1 MKNLP
6 DLIIWHKTKER
17 VKTEWL
23 LRGFKELGI
32 PILKTNTLVNRFKPR
47 LNPLGLYV
55 YPIGFQFGEKTVLA
69 MLDINTI
76 PNMVFPDMLNQTKF
90 YFKTHATEEI
100 LRRPNVYLFPNS
112 ASNME
117 YLNFLGSLRKLKD
130 RCEYKLDFFFI
141 GWHDD
146 DGLRLWTVKQ
156 ARAQK
161 WIKLCGVM
169 PFKHH
174 TKVETKWQMHRR
186 PYFDY
191 LEQHA
196 KTKINLALP
205 GGRALP
211 FMSFR
216 HVELMGI
223 GCAVLTRRP
232 TSVPFR
238 KGVFD
243 DCVIYY
249 NKTNFID
256 IVDYYLKN
264 EKERERI
271 AMNGRKYFD
280 DHLTPKRHALYMIH
294 RISQGITINDWK

>member
-1 MKNLP
+1 MKDLP
-6 DLIIWHKTKER
+6 DVIIWPEAKER
-17 VKTEWL
+17 VKIEWL
-23 LRGFKELGI
+23 RRGFEELKI
-32 PILKTNTLVNRFKPR
+32 PVLRSTRYMIRFNPRANR
-47 LNPLGLYV
+47 LGPYV
-55 YPIGFQFGEKTVLA
+55 YPIGFKFGEKFAIA

-76 PNMVFPDMLNQTKF
+76 PNMVFPDLLNQTKF
-90 YFKTHATEEI
+90 YFKTHATEEV

-112 ASNME
+112 ASKMI
-117 YLNFLGSLRKLKD
+117 YLDELDYMRKRVD
-130 RCEYKLDFFFI
+130 RKKHLYDFFFI

-146 DGLRLWTVKQ
+146 DGLRLWTIKKARQQKNWIVK
-156 ARAQK
+156 AGC
-161 WIKLCGVM
+161 L

-174 TKVETKWQMHRR
+174 TKVDPKWQLPRM
-186 PYFDY
+186 PYVEHLY
-191 LEQHA
+191 CQAHS
-196 KTKINLALP
+196 KINLALP

-223 GCAVLTRRP
+223 GCAILTRRP

-294 RISQGITINDWK
+294 RISQGIK

>member
-1 MKNLP
+1 MNDLP
-6 DLIIWHKTKER
+6 DLIIWHNTKER

-47 LNPLGLYV
+47 SNPLGLYV
-55 YPIGFQFGEKTVLA
+55 YPIGFQFGEKTVIA

-76 PNMVFPDMLNQTKF
+76 PNMVFPDLLNKTKF

-112 ASNME
+112 ASKLE
-117 YLNFLGSLRKLKD
+117 YLDLLPDLRKIKD
-130 RCEYKLDFFFI
+130 DTTFALDFFFI

-156 ARAQK
+156 ARSQK
-161 WIKLCGVM
+161 TWRVVAGCL

-174 TKVETKWQMHRR
+174 TNVEKKWQLPRMA
-186 PYFDY
+186 YDKY
-191 LEQHA
+191 LKTHA
-196 KTKINLALP
+196 VSKINLALP
-205 GGRALP
+205 GGRSLP

-223 GCAVLTRRP
+223 GATVLTRRP

-238 KGVFD
+238 KDQFD
-243 DCVIYY
+243 NCVIYY
-249 NKTNFID
+249 DRENFID
-256 IVDYYLKN
+256 VVNYYLQN
-264 EKERERI
+264 REERERFG
-271 AMNGRKYFD
+271 MNARRYYNKF
-280 DHLTPKRHALYMIH
+280 LSPERHAFHMINQIQK
-294 RISQGITINDWK
+294 RI

>member
-1 MKNLP
+1 MKDLP
-6 DLIIWHKTKER
+6 DLIIWHKMKER

-47 LNPLGLYV
+47 SNPLGLYV
-55 YPIGFQFGEKTVLA
+55 YPIGFQFGEKTVIA

-76 PNMVFPDMLNQTKF
+76 PNMVFPDMLNKTKF

-112 ASNME
+112 ASSME
-117 YLNFLGSLRKLKD
+117 YLDRLDDFRQIKD
-130 RCEYKLDFFFI
+130 TTYVLDFFFI
-141 GWHDD
+141 GWNDD

-156 ARAQK
+156 ARSQK
-161 WIKLCGVM
+161 NWHVVAGCL

-174 TKVETKWQMHRR
+174 TTVNKKWQLPRMS
-186 PYFDY
+186 Y
-191 LEQHA
+191 LSYLSTHA
-196 KTKINLALP
+196 ASKINLALP

-238 KGVFD
+238 KELFD
-243 DCVIYY
+243 HSVIYY
-249 NKTNFID
+249 DKSNFVD

-264 EKERERI
+264 EEERERFG
-271 AMNGRKYFD
+271 MNARRYYNKFLAPD
-280 DHLTPKRHALYMIH
+280 RHAFHMINQI
-294 RISQGITINDWK
+294 RKGI